1 MSGKFCRQEFLCEQR
16 LWLFRC
22 RRVDADCPQGLEARE
37 RNLKDRDAEAAGFFL
52 QQSLEKYLKAFL
64 LKHNW
69 KLRKIHELD
78 ALLDEAA
85 KFQQDLETQR
95 DLCERVS
102 GYYMAERYPPLSDF
116 ELIVADIRRDL
127 KEAREF
133 VKSMFPGEKFPRPRK
148 SP

>member
-1 MSGKFCRQEFLCEQR
+1 MSSGSGSSVSDEWVQI
-16 LWLFRC
+16 
-22 RRVDADCPQGLEARE
+22 ARKDWTRAQ

-64 LKHNW
+64 MKHNW

-85 KFQQDLETQR
+85 KYQQELENFR
-95 DLCERVS
+95 DLWERVS
-102 GYYMAERYPPLSDF
+102 GYYLAERYPPLSAL
-116 ELIVADIRRDL
+116 ELSSADIRRDL

-133 VKSMFPGEKFPRPRK
+133 VKLMFPRERLPLRK
-148 SP
+148 R